1 MKTFH
6 LELIA
11 TDKKFYDGPCEY
23 VVLPAIDGAFGVLA
37 DHSPV
42 VLAINAGELRYTVN
56 GKTQDVAVGAGF
68 ADVMANRVVVLTDF
82 AERADEIDLI
92 RAQAAKARAE
102 ERIRSKQDALAL
114 AHAQAALSRA
124 IARIKVSSR
133 ISRNR
138 L

>member
-1 MKTFH
+1 MKSFH

-11 TDKKFYDGPCEY
+11 IDKKVYDGRCDY
-23 VVLPAIDGAFGVLA
+23 VALPAIDGSFGVLTG
-37 DHSPV
+37 HSPV
-42 VLAINAGELRYTVN
+42 VLALSAGELRYTVD
-56 GKTQDVAVGAGF
+56 GKSETLAVGVGF
-68 ADVMANRVVVLTDF
+68 ADVTSDSVIVLVDF

-124 IARIKVSSR
+124 IARIRVSSR
-133 ISRNR
+133 RMGR
-138 L
+138 